1 MGRNWLS
8 VFRPPVE
15 HITKTKDEKLK
26 FWGPKLGDSAPDS
39 LITPEVLRGDTL
51 AFAGQR
57 IEIVGLESKTP
68 NRNVLWIPSIQ
79 TVLGGILL
87 DSGEHVWLADTA
99 AKEQREVWVEQLSY
113 LEGLDVKTVI
123 PGHYQGKLPTEAKE
137 VIRFTKGYLQ
147 VAEKELAQ
155 AKNAQDFVQAM
166 KAYFPDLPGDDAL
179 ELGAKVLTGEIQWE

>member
-1 MGRNWLS
+1 M
-8 VFRPPVE
+8 
-15 HITKTKDEKLK
+15 
-26 FWGPKLGDSAPDS
+26 
-39 LITPEVLRGDTL
+39 
-51 AFAGQR
+51 
-57 IEIVGLESKTP
+57 
-68 NRNVLWIPSIQ
+68 
-79 TVLGGILL
+79 
-87 DSGEHVWLADTA
+87 ADTA

-113 LEGLDVKTVI
+113 LESLDVKTVI